1 MEDHPTASDRGVMF
15 TDNSF
20 HGSIINI
27 YIVENMN
34 APPTHDAPPTRDVP
48 PTCDAPPTCDGQPT
62 CDAPPTCD
70 DPPIRTDIST
80 PLTPPVGSKS
90 PNSGL
95 GSKLKPMTQ
104 ATQHLVGAVEY
115 RLEVAVSNVVTDI
128 LLESSPGKTVLRNMK
143 RKKKWKEVVANAAEG
158 LMHFAFMKWIQVFAR
173 NTQGNGNGNGNEDE
187 DDQCY
192 EAHVQTSIQFDEIL
206 PV

>member
-1 MEDHPTASDRGVMF
+1 
-15 TDNSF
+15 
-20 HGSIINI
+20 
-27 YIVENMN
+27 MN

-62 CDAPPTCD
+62 RDAPPTCD

-143 RKKKWKEVVANAAEG
+143 RKKKWKEVVADVSAC
-158 LMHFAFMKWIQVFAR
+158 LLSSCVCLL
-173 NTQGNGNGNGNEDE
+173 T
-187 DDQCY
+187 
-192 EAHVQTSIQFDEIL
+192 TSELLFTHHLL
-206 PV
+206 PFIGCELYVIVKLF